1 MATPLAPQQGSLT
14 RAYLGATNLL
24 AEELLSYGVTRRVEV
39 LEAMSFNTAGML
51 RAPGNQSGSVRCAT
65 YLADEAT
72 IFNSPGS
79 TSGFI
84 IDPSASGN
92 NTILATVPIVSVG
105 SDIQVG
111 QFRRYEID
119 DSGTDGLPAIG
130 ASLHDSIGSAISSA
144 ENSAENAMGAVVIG
158 QQLLMRVV
166 VVAFTGTNAIFQIE
180 HDTTGFAGPT
190 DAFSADLTM
199 TGTGSDKLVTVA
211 TAAISDTFWRSAIT
225 GTFSNLE
232 ALITFGI
239 T

>member
-24 AEELLSYGVTRRVEV
+24 AEELLSFGVTRRVEV
-39 LEAMSFNTAGML
+39 LEAMSFNTAGMM
-51 RAPGNQSGSVRCAT
+51 RVPGNQSGSVRCAT
-65 YLADEAT
+65 YLADEAA
-72 IFNSPGS
+72 IFSSPRS

-84 IDPSASGN
+84 IDPAASGN
-92 NTILATVPIVSVG
+92 NTILATVPIVAVG

-111 QFRRYEID
+111 QFRRYEIY

-130 ASLHDSIGSAISSA
+130 AAPHDSIGSAISAA
-144 ENSAENAMGAVVIG
+144 ENSAEILMGAVAIG
-158 QQLLMRVV
+158 QQMLMRVV
-166 VVAFTGTNAIFQIE
+166 VVAFTGTDVTFQIE
-180 HDTTGFAGPT
+180 YDETGFPSPL

-211 TAAISDTFWRSAIT
+211 TAAIATTFWRSAVG

-232 ALITFGI
+232 ALVSFGI